1 MVTKRET
8 EKISVTNNI
17 ASLTK
22 KLEQTSLNCPGQF
35 NVQSLKTHLKTSS
48 QFGNL
53 RQHSL
58 TNSHQAIQ
66 KQGLNDAHGCII
78 NNEQSEK
85 TMIKTNLKT
94 HISKMP
100 GVQMPIGDPLPFP
113 VPKLSVGP
121 LSEIS
126 TEEFKKSAIRSIGA
140 TSSVESEK
148 KEAAEKSQRE
158 TQTLE
163 ETGHFNLPVAQAIT
177 QQLFYC
183 MFGNNAINKGTVAS
197 TFSIQN

>member
-8 EKISVTNNI
+8 EKTPVTDNI
-17 ASLTK
+17 DSITK
-22 KLEQTSLNCPGQF
+22 KLEQISLHCPGQF

-58 TNSHQAIQ
+58 TNSHQVIQ
-66 KQGLNDAHGCII
+66 IQGLNDAHGCII
-78 NNEQSEK
+78 NNKQSEK

-140 TSSVESEK
+140 TSSIESEK
-148 KEAAEKSQRE
+148 KEAAETSQRE
-158 TQTLE
+158 TQTFE
-163 ETGHFNLPVAQAIT
+163 ETGHFHLPVAQAIT
-177 QQLFYC
+177 HQLFYC
-183 MFGNNAINKGTVAS
+183 MFGNNAIKSCNLLS
-197 TFSIQN
+197 LSRIS